1 MKSKIKLTVNKFAA
15 RSSIP
20 GIVHSV
26 NSIGTW
32 KKLWIA
38 ITIFSLPILSYIIF
52 VRINEFKSRTVQ
64 TNIYYKKVQNLTL
77 PKIWLCRNNA
87 FDDTE
92 ITYQLVRI
100 RDLFENEYL
109 QKWKLGGQDQFEGFL
124 ASYMIFRMERK
135 MELFYFLSKMDDVDD
150 QNESE
155 CPSKNLTKSYDFE
168 KSSKNVPSDCR

>member
-1 MKSKIKLTVNKFAA
+1 MCLHANNHEKHEIKYRQIKMKSKIKLTVNKFAA

-64 TNIYYKKVQNLTL
+64 TNIYYRVSASSFRFLKKSKVPNMMCTTGLTSWKFTSWQYRVL
-77 PKIWLCRNNA
+77 FRFIKL
-87 FDDTE
+87 
-92 ITYQLVRI
+92 YQS
-100 RDLFENEYL
+100 
-109 QKWKLGGQDQFEGFL
+109 QKWKFTMTHDLQKTQYIILCIFE
-124 ASYMIFRMERK
+124 IFGH
-135 MELFYFLSKMDDVDD
+135 
-150 QNESE
+150 
-155 CPSKNLTKSYDFE
+155 FE
-168 KSSKNVPSDCR
+168 FSFFWIDTTL